1 VFFSKVSGFIVGVT
15 TKKSILLSQYRDV
28 VEVFMKKGSA
38 GFTLIELVVVIIIL
52 GILAVTA
59 APKFINLNDDAE
71 SSAIAGMASSL
82 SGGITL
88 ARAQHSIEGETGE
101 ITLADG
107 KTVSFEDSNFGVTQF
122 PQARG
127 AIECMS
133 LWNNLT
139 DGERSGLTPATK
151 LVASHNNVCI
161 YTISEKQFSYDSMD
175 GEVIIL

>member
-1 VFFSKVSGFIVGVT
+1 
-15 TKKSILLSQYRDV
+15 
-28 VEVFMKKGSA
+28 MKKGSA

-101 ITLADG
+101 IILADG
-107 KTVSFEDSNFGVTQF
+107 ETVYFKNGPNNNGLVTQF
-122 PQARG
+122 PQART
-127 AIECMS
+127 ATDCMK
-133 LWNNLT
+133 LWNNLA
-139 DGERSGLTPATK
+139 DGERAGIDEAETK
-151 LVASHNNVCI
+151 LVASYDEVSPNGAMCV
-161 YTISEKQFSYDSMD
+161 YTMSENKFAYSSIN
-175 GEVIIL
+175 GETTIL

>member
-1 VFFSKVSGFIVGVT
+1 
-15 TKKSILLSQYRDV
+15 
-28 VEVFMKKGSA
+28 MKKGSA

-107 KTVSFEDSNFGVTQF
+107 KTVSFEDSNSDVTQF
-122 PQARG
+122 PQAVG
-127 AIECMS
+127 PDDCMK
-133 LWNNLT
+133 LWNNLA
-139 DGERSGLTPATK
+139 DGERAGIAGDETK
-151 LVASHNNVCI
+151 LVADYAVLSDGINGCV
-161 YTISEKQFSYDSMD
+161 YTISEKKFSYISST
-175 GEVIIL
+175 GEINVF